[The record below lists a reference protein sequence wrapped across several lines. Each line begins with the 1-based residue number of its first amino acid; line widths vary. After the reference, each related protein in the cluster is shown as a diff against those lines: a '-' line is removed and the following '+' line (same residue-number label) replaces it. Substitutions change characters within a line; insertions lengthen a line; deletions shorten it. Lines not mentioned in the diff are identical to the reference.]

1 MRVFPPVL
9 SFLGL
14 LLTAAAAQ
22 SGTLAAPGPSPT
34 WTEMQK
40 FEWYL
45 GYMSRAANTC
55 GSYVESGVLL
65 SLARM
70 TPYGDI
76 GLGSVSGDGFA
87 GPVCGRINN
96 EAKELVAD
104 AERIREYLE
113 AAYNCTGEACY
124 GQKLSDWQSHSCA
137 EALKSHLANRSV
149 GKDDARGDLHQY
161 QKTEH
166 HFGLRGKGTLEILR
180 GVVLRRPEGKLRD
193 QARLYPRRLP
203 GRRCR
208 ALLNGTLLRSGNLI
222 NSQYHC
228 RASSLRSRSGGR
240 VRPR

>member
-14 LLTAAAAQ
+14 LLTATVAQ
-22 SGTLAAPGPSPT
+22 GGTLAAPGPSPT

-70 TPYGDI
+70 TPYGDL
-76 GLGSVSGDGFA
+76 GPGSVSGDGFA

-149 GKDDARGDLHQY
+149 GKDDVRAVTFTNTRRRSTILDFQAKVLLKSCEGSYYVDLKESCAIKRDYTRGDCQVD
-161 QKTEH
+161 
-166 HFGLRGKGTLEILR
+166 
-180 GVVLRRPEGKLRD
+180 GVER
-193 QARLYPRRLP
+193 Y
-203 GRRCR
+203 
-208 ALLNGTLLRSGNLI
+208 
-222 NSQYHC
+222 
-228 RASSLRSRSGGR
+228 
-240 VRPR
+240 